1 MTEIL
6 RVPAE
11 IGAEKSWVTIGGS
24 RNEGN
29 GCSGNSSFL
38 GIRLS
43 HNWPIARHCMPQ
55 KHRHQIAITALR
67 SAAPASAGFGHDR
80 VGFVPSAVVAASS
93 VRTSST
99 KASTSLKHS
108 RTPEKSWRF

>member
-1 MTEIL
+1 
-6 RVPAE
+6 VPAG

-24 RNEGN
+24 RNEAGLFRE
-29 GCSGNSSFL
+29 SSFL

-43 HNWPIARHCMPQ
+43 HSWPIARHCMPQ

-67 SAAPASAGFGHDR
+67 SAAPFGHDR

-99 KASTSLKHS
+99 KASTSLKAFQDAGEVLAVL
-108 RTPEKSWRF
+108 TAVLICC

>member
-1 MTEIL
+1 
-6 RVPAE
+6 
-11 IGAEKSWVTIGGS
+11 
-24 RNEGN
+24 
-29 GCSGNSSFL
+29 
-38 GIRLS
+38 
-43 HNWPIARHCMPQ
+43 MPQ

-99 KASTSLKHS
+99 KASTSLKAFQDAGEVL
-108 RTPEKSWRF
+108 TVLTAVLICC